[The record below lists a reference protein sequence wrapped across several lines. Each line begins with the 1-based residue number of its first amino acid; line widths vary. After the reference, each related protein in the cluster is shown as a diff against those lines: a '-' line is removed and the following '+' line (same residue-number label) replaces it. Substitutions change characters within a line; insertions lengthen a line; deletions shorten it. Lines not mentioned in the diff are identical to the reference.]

1 MSIRINVLATATAV
15 IAVIGVFYAF
25 GDRGVNGEVGPA
37 LIPVAQASG
46 AGTVQEGWSP
56 TGVYPTQEVYYPG
69 TEELAEDEMR
79 VIACGS
85 GMPMPRLKQA
95 AACFLVELGNGEK
108 FIFDIGTGSF
118 TTLYALGIP
127 LDYMTK
133 IFISHQH
140 ADHMGDLP
148 TMWIYGMQNGRSKP
162 LEIWGPGGGGM
173 PDSWGTKAATDGILQ
188 FYNWMLETSK
198 GALDTRSLQMNVTE
212 FDWSKVNNVIY
223 EEDGVVIR
231 TIPAIHLEGSVSF
244 ILEWEGMKLAFSG
257 DTLANQWWT
266 EAAHGADLAI
276 HECFL
281 PNRNFVTKYK
291 FQPAEAIYVSTL
303 VHTTAP
309 IFGKIMSLTQ
319 PKHAVAYHFQNDPD
333 TLPEV
338 VTAVRRVYDGPVDF
352 AVDGMVWNV
361 TKDGVRT
368 RVAMM
373 NSQPF
378 PPPSVTPRQQ
388 AAPGGEKYETPAWIM
403 QGYEWET
410 LPLMDDLHD
419 EFNEEFDSD
428 FQFPLRPESDND

>member
-1 MSIRINVLATATAV
+1 MISKQTVIATSMAVGLLGAAALFLDVDIHLKDARAATAT
-15 IAVIGVFYAF
+15 
-25 GDRGVNGEVGPA
+25 P
-37 LIPVAQASG
+37 ASG
-46 AGTVQEGWSP
+46 EWSP
-56 TGVYPTQEVYYPG
+56 TKAYPSQEVYYPG
-69 TEELAEDEMR
+69 TEALAPDEMR

-95 AACFLVELGNGEK
+95 AACFLIELGNGEK
-108 FIFDIGTGSF
+108 FIFDVGTGSF

-133 IFISHQH
+133 IFLTHQH

-148 TMWIYGMQNGRSKP
+148 TLWIYGMQNGRSKG

-173 PDSWGTKAATDGILQ
+173 PEDWGTKAATDGILK

-198 GALDTRSLQMNVTE
+198 GALDTRSLAMTVHE

-223 EEDGVVIR
+223 DEDGVVIR

-244 ILEWEGMKLAFSG
+244 ILEWKGMKLAFSG
-257 DTLANQWWT
+257 DTLANRWWT
-266 EAAHGADLAI
+266 EAAKGADLAI

-281 PNRNFVTKYK
+281 PNRDFVSKYK

-309 IFGKIMSLTQ
+309 LFGKIMSLIQ
-319 PKHAVAYHFQNDPD
+319 PKQAVAYHFQNDAD

-338 VTAVRRVYDGPVDF
+338 VTAVRKVYDGPVDF

-361 TKDGVRT
+361 TKEGVRT

-378 PPPSVTPRQQ
+378 PPPSVTARVQ
-388 AAPGGEKYETPAWIM
+388 AAPGGEKYVTPEWIL
-403 QGYEWET
+403 QGFEWET
-410 LPLMDDLHD
+410 LPLMDEVHEDFNK
-419 EFNEEFDSD
+419 EFGTD
-428 FQFPLRPESDND
+428 FEFPLRPKGKQ

>member
-1 MSIRINVLATATAV
+1 MSMRIRRLAIGSVV
-15 IAVIGVFYAF
+15 IAAIGAFYATGF
-25 GDRGVNGEVGPA
+25 REGNGELGPV
-37 LIPVAQASG
+37 LMPVAQASSG
-46 AGTVQEGWSP
+46 GVVQEGWSP

-95 AACFLVELGNGEK
+95 AACFLIELGNGEK

-173 PDSWGTKAATDGILQ
+173 PDSWGTKAATDGILK

-223 EEDGVVIR
+223 DENSVVIR

-244 ILEWEGMKLAFSG
+244 ILEWKGMKLAFSG

-266 EAAHGADLAI
+266 EAARGADLAI

-309 IFGKIMSLTQ
+309 IFGKIMALTQ

-338 VTAVRRVYDGPVDF
+338 VTAVRRAYDGPVDF

-368 RVAMM
+368 RIAMM

-378 PPPSVTPRQQ
+378 PPASVTPRQQ
-388 AAPGGEKYETPAWIM
+388 AAPGGEKYETPAWILR
-403 QGYEWET
+403 GYEWET
-410 LPLMDDLHD
+410 LPLMDELHD

-428 FQFPLRPESDND
+428 FQFPLRPESE